1 MTESAGKITKTP
13 EVGYIVNGE
22 NWTNKDNKTLKG
34 TFKDSE
40 TEFVFNFDKSDDVV
54 EKTDDPTQVIPE
66 GYVKVTF
73 KTEDEAKGKLDGE
86 KLEKIYYVNPKAGI
100 KLGKA
105 ETEDNKTLV
114 VPKTLPADNYE
125 FVKWYEEID
134 TENSITSERIHVAK
148 FRLVKVTL
156 TYEAGEGATGNVP
169 AELEVDYGTSVRLAG
184 PGNLAKPNATFAG
197 WKIGEKTYQAGEEVT
212 LTKNTTA
219 TAEWNTAK
227 HTVTFD
233 TKGGSN
239 VPSQEVEHGKIAT
252 EPKAPTLD
260 GKVFMGWK
268 EKKVTQVTL
277 ILKLQLQKTKP

>member
-1 MTESAGKITKTP
+1 
-13 EVGYIVNGE
+13 
-22 NWTNKDNKTLKG
+22 
-34 TFKDSE
+34 
-40 TEFVFNFDKSDDVV
+40 NFDKSDDVV

-73 KTEDEAKGKLDGE
+73 KTEDENKGKLDGK
-86 KLEKIYYVNPKAGI
+86 KLEKIYYVNPKAEI
-100 KLGKA
+100 KLVELADGQTANEKQLA
-105 ETEDNKTLV
+105 

-197 WKIGEKTYQAGEEVT
+197 WKIGEKTYQAGKEVT

-239 VPSQEVEHGKIAT
+239 VP
-252 EPKAPTLD
+252 
-260 GKVFMGWK
+260 
-268 EKKVTQVTL
+268 
-277 ILKLQLQKTKP
+277 